1 MDMFFPSY
9 TLELVLT
16 AGSPQKKWRML
27 TAPNQNYEG
36 LVFRWFLL
44 FQFLVDFSVVFSR
57 WLMNCGS
64 VLPPGVASLCRSS
77 TTRGWFFSVRIFG
90 RRRKRDDVDVFD
102 IKKQVVFMYFWFFT
116 PKIAE
121 MIPNLTHIFFRW
133 VGEKPPTG
141 CFIGNRIYTPKNWN
155 GTWKCLRKEKEKHLH
170 TTNFGVPRKC
180 LRVYTPWN

>member
-1 MDMFFPSY
+1 MKVWFFDDFAVQF
-9 TLELVLT
+9 LVI
-16 AGSPQKKWRML
+16 
-27 TAPNQNYEG
+27 
-36 LVFRWFLL
+36 FRWFSA
-44 FQFLVDFSVVFSR
+44 VDELR
-57 WLMNCGS
+57 GGYRLQ
-64 VLPPGVASLCRSS
+64 VLQACAGLQRPEEI
-77 TTRGWFFSVRIFG
+77 FSVRRLTAS
-90 RRRKRDDVDVFD
+90 RRNGDDVDVFD

-170 TTNFGVPRKC
+170 TTNFGVSHVNVWGCTLPETNSKF
-180 LRVYTPWN
+180 TPERWWQREIILSRAISA